1 MDIYDNNSAT
11 TRDAKASQAP
21 PSRIDFDSPSDGQE
35 KERKLK
41 EMDRGYRLL
50 YKQWKQTEP
59 AQIQVV
65 EVEAADAIGAP
76 DYFGYVPAIA
86 RVEPVEG
93 RPAQTVTMQIEGRD
107 LVDEEVYDQLEE
119 NLRLHACTR
128 NMALKIATQAQSC
141 VLEDT
146 GTYHEIDALIE
157 EGIKPGGEQARLAY
171 RVLDVLKDACRR
183 NEAAAKEELRRSLEQ
198 AVCSRMEDL
207 AKHMIQ
213 YSARYKRL
221 RIQATDADRAEG
233 SAFEHEWKR
242 KFLASITP
250 GNDPELRLEVQVIR
264 EMALDP
270 VAGKSVTTMTEEL
283 KRREQMRASL
293 GIVALSK
300 KTESAGAVHT
310 KEQGRRT
317 GSAECWN
324 CGSSEHMSYQCPED
338 KDHDAIREARRKGR
352 GLKAGPKPNKSE
364 GGRSKFN
371 SSHHCDFCDI
381 DGHLEK
387 DCRKKR
393 RAQESESKPPS
404 KSKKPPGDMQATAAA
419 LLPFL
424 LEAMGQGGSSS
435 EEDLGDENLAMAC
448 EIDSDF
454 DSKNWWGSWAHHP
467 STYTSTL
474 EAEEMARCAAKDAGE
489 LLEDDLKAMSDFKG
503 DAPELR
509 LKMVFDIKKDI
520 PKQRRVK
527 AGLILDGSAHPHD
540 LSVARIDVLIDSG
553 AEATLEVQP
562 TCTCCTGHRPGQ
574 TAVAA
579 MLQSRCDE
587 NVATRG
593 KFDVKEAF
601 TTPQQPEDPET
612 RTWLWLDGRTEL
624 HEHVLMLAADDPTV
638 NFVGDRESGA
648 SNATVDSGA
657 SGAFS
662 GFREDFGPR
671 AWVNPN
677 AKPVSLADGRRDHNQ
692 LEESIPTAF
701 LDENDKVLH
710 VEWVKWRFLDLGPR
724 RLLGT
729 NAITESAQGG
739 SVQFG
744 SGGKGHLHIADT
756 KIPIS
761 KIGRLWAARIELRA
775 GSSGSTASAASHQE
789 ELRPVRLPNP
799 VGRKT
804 KVKFTIDEWHSILGH
819 ESNENKLR
827 KTIENSR
834 DGAIKGEEPM
844 NQWCLT
850 CLLNKSRKTAKTH
863 DKVSIMDALCRKADI
878 NPNQVADKAGMFK
891 FVRHQLKRRMRHL
904 KRQHNKCIT
913 SGPEVEEPSAVVDKR
928 NLLEPFELILT
939 DMCGPFGQ
947 EYYNL
952 FIDSRSDYFWI
963 YKLKSKADAA
973 KCVDKMVLHAATG
986 RWQIGTIRHDGSGE
1000 QTSEVWKETLAGH
1013 GIRDQCVMAR
1023 SQWSNGRC
1031 EKGIGQ
1037 STTSARAMLYHNMSP
1052 IQRFRG
1058 PAFAYSATV
1067 HNVMAQE
1074 RLDWKSPH
1082 DVLYGCAPSM
1092 RFLRTFGAECIIV
1105 KPLATN
1111 RAGSKDQPTSLHG
1124 VYIGPAKSG
1133 GLGYECFATNGSTQL
1148 FRTQNIIMCR
1158 SSLPREKPLR
1168 QFVTTGEVPEARP
1181 AHHPDGQLTHLQ
1193 SLGEMPYLPD
1203 MGERDDVD
1211 RGKELPTPTTEG
1223 NNMIRGEKGFEEKVT
1238 AETDP
1243 SEIQDG
1249 LPTDLIKNSNTTDGV
1264 VSDHI
1269 SEWEKEAG
1277 GVQTRLSMGKGLIE
1291 RSGMINV
1298 NQVPPPETHGKPNR
1312 PTAPP
1317 FLRRSSQ
1324 RTRAGVRAPML
1335 GFDDPAASGAHSGES
1350 EPTTTLHVAIVGDW
1364 EAVHDQSFDKA
1375 CEIIEVGDR
1384 GKILSI
1390 VRRHEAGTAPP
1401 TEHCAAAMSYGAAI
1415 SRNQDPIE
1423 RAAFIKARD
1432 EEFFLNLV
1440 NNGVVEYVHLDDV
1453 PEDTIPLG
1461 MMWTFVWKTCP
1472 TTGVRLRAKARCVIR
1487 GDQSIPGV
1495 HHTADD
1501 TYSPTP
1507 AMNTVVAAMVHSVCD
1522 KDVAARGKF
1531 DVKAAFTNA
1540 RPSQTNYLY
1549 TPEGVHKYDD
1559 EGRKYLLKQLMN
1571 LYGTIEAAKRWLDLA
1586 CVVLKMLGLVRSMW
1600 DPCLF
1605 RMVLKE
1611 EELGEYIRRPAPT
1624 KDSEEELEAD
1634 KKSKRTGTSKHR
1646 SFNGSSKAAIAALG
1660 EDVLAALDDSA
1671 QYGMAEL
1678 HHGSD
1683 DIPEVI
1689 SFDMSQVIESYPAN
1703 GTNGYLWLNLVIYI
1717 DDGYVYSN
1725 SEELKEAFQSKFL
1738 QRFPGTHEN
1747 DPNTMLGL
1755 SFIHHEIGFELAQ
1768 PALQEKLMEE
1778 AHMRGTKVCPTPMLT
1793 YVDTTVRPITE
1804 ADYAK
1809 VEAMMPN
1816 YANVNGMLGFLAHTM
1831 PALKFAYGQ
1840 LSRAAYNPHITH
1852 VHQMKRTI
1860 RWVRGNKGKGICFLK
1875 QEQESQLEVYVDTS
1889 FDVNVFTSIMAR
1901 RHGGIV
1907 YARSMRQKTVK
1918 TSTHTAE
1925 LVGLSEGVRVV
1936 VYLRALYRDMG
1947 IVSSE
1952 PTTVWCDN
1960 RSVVQVVNRMDG
1972 QANQVKH
1979 YKLRLA
1985 WVRERINEGDVI
1997 VKHIKTENNI
2007 ADLLTKPLSAQLFR
2021 RLYPQIRGTER
2032 MANDHDPSLA

>member
-1 MDIYDNNSAT
+1 MDIYDDNSAT
-11 TRDAKASQAP
+11 TTDAKASQAP
-21 PSRIDFDSPSDGQE
+21 PRRIDFDSPLHGQE

-59 AQIQVV
+59 AIIQVV
-65 EVEAADAIGAP
+65 EVQAADAVGAQ
-76 DYFGYVPAIA
+76 DYFGYVPAVA
-86 RVEPVEG
+86 RVEPVQG

-107 LVDEEVYDQLEE
+107 LVDATVFEQLEE
-119 NLRLHACTR
+119 NLRLHPCTR

-141 VLEDT
+141 VMEDT

-171 RVLDVLKDACRR
+171 RVMDVLKDACKR
-183 NEAAAKEELRRSLEQ
+183 NEAAAKEELRRSLER
-198 AVCSRMEDL
+198 AVCSSIEGL
-207 AKHMIQ
+207 PKHLIQ
-213 YSARYKRL
+213 YATLYKRL
-221 RIQATDADRAEG
+221 RLQATDADRQEG

-242 KFLASITP
+242 KFLASVTP

-264 EMALDP
+264 EMAMDT
-270 VAGKSVTTMTEEL
+270 VAGKSVTTMTENL

-293 GIVALSK
+293 GIMALPK

-310 KEQGRRT
+310 KEQGRRA
-317 GSAECWN
+317 GSADCWN
-324 CGSSEHMSYQCPED
+324 CGSSEHMSYQCPEE

-352 GLKAGPKPNKSE
+352 GLKAGSKPYKPE

-381 DGHLEK
+381 DGHLDK

-393 RAQESESKPPS
+393 RAQGPESKPPS
-404 KSKKPPGDMQATAAA
+404 KSKKPSGDMQATAAA
-419 LLPFL
+419 LLPYL
-424 LEAMGQGGSSS
+424 MQAMGQGGSSS
-435 EEDLGDENLAMAC
+435 EEDPGDENLDMAC
-448 EIDSDF
+448 EVDSESDGEG
-454 DSKNWWGSWAHHP
+454 WAGSGAHHP
-467 STYTSTL
+467 STSYLPLDFGNVSMQ
-474 EAEEMARCAAKDAGE
+474 EAEEMARYAAMEADD
-489 LLEDDLKAMSDFKG
+489 LLEDDLRVVSDPKG
-503 DAPELR
+503 DTPELR
-509 LKMVFDIKKDI
+509 LKMVFDVKKDV
-520 PKQRRVK
+520 PRQRRVK
-527 AGLILDGSAHPHD
+527 AGVILDGSSNPYES
-540 LSVARIDVLIDSG
+540 SVARIDVLIDSG
-553 AEATLEVQP
+553 AEATLETVP
-562 TCTCCTGHRPGQ
+562 TNTCCPGQ
-574 TAVAA
+574 RLDQTE
-579 MLQSRCDE
+579 LGSD
-587 NVATRG
+587 TS
-593 KFDVKEAF
+593 
-601 TTPQQPEDPET
+601 TIQQRKGPEK
-612 RTWLWLDGRTEL
+612 RTWLWLDGQTEL

-671 AWVNPN
+671 ARINPH

-701 LDENDKVLH
+701 LDENDKILH
-710 VEWVKWRFLDLGPR
+710 IEWVKWRFLDLGPR

-756 KIPIS
+756 KIPIN
-761 KIGRLWAARIELRA
+761 KIGRLWAVRIELRA
-775 GSSGSTASAASHQE
+775 EPSGSAASAASHQE
-789 ELRPVRLPNP
+789 ELRPARLPNP

-804 KVKFTIDEWHSILGH
+804 KVKFTIDEWHNILGH

-844 NQWCLT
+844 SQWCLT

-863 DKVSIMDALCRKADI
+863 DKVTIMDALCRKADI

-904 KRQHNKCIT
+904 KRQHNKRT
-913 SGPEVEEPSAVVDKR
+913 MLGPEVEEPSAVVDKR
-928 NLLEPFELILT
+928 NLLEPFELLFT
-939 DMCGPFGQ
+939 DMCGPFGG

-952 FIDSRSDYFWI
+952 FIDSRSDHFWI
-963 YKLKSKADAA
+963 YKLKNKADAV
-973 KCVDKMVLHAATG
+973 KCVEKMVLHAATG
-986 RWQIGTIRHDGSGE
+986 RYQVGAIRHDGSGE
-1000 QTSEVWKETLAGH
+1000 QTSEVWKGTLARH
-1013 GIRDQCVMAR
+1013 GIRDQCVMPR

-1058 PAFAYSATV
+1058 PAFAHSATV

-1074 RLDWKSPH
+1074 RLGWKSPH
-1082 DVLYGCAPSM
+1082 DILYGCAPSM
-1092 RFLRTFGAECIIV
+1092 RFMRTFGAECIIV
-1105 KPLATN
+1105 KPLAAT
-1111 RAGSKDQPTSLHG
+1111 RSGTKDQPTSVHG

-1133 GLGYECFATNGSTQL
+1133 GQGYECFDTHGSTQL
-1148 FRTQNIIMCR
+1148 YRTQNIIMCR
-1158 SSLPREKPLR
+1158 QSLPREKPLR
-1168 QFVTTGEVPEARP
+1168 QFVTNGEIPEARP
-1181 AHHPDGQLTHLQ
+1181 VHHPDGPLTPLQ
-1193 SLGEMPYLPD
+1193 SLGEMPYLSD
-1203 MGERDDVD
+1203 MGEKDDVD
-1211 RGKELPTPTTEG
+1211 RGKDVPTPTTEG
-1223 NNMIRGEKGFEEKVT
+1223 NNMIRGDNGFEEKVT
-1238 AETDP
+1238 AETDL
-1243 SEIQDG
+1243 SGKIQDG
-1249 LPTDLIKNSNTTDGV
+1249 LSTDPSENSNSTDGA
-1264 VSDHI
+1264 VSDHN
-1269 SEWEKEAG
+1269 SQWEKEEG
-1277 GVQTRLSMGKGLIE
+1277 GVGTRLSMGKGMPE
-1291 RSGMINV
+1291 RSGTVNI
-1298 NQVPPPETHGKPNR
+1298 NQVPPPRMHMKASTIH

-1317 FLRRSSQ
+1317 LPRRSSQ

-1335 GFDDPAASGAHSGES
+1335 GFDDHAACGARSGKSG
-1350 EPTTTLHVAIVGDW
+1350 PITKLHIAIVGDW
-1364 EAVHDQSFDKA
+1364 EEVHDRSFDSA
-1375 CEIIEVGDR
+1375 CEIIEIGDR
-1384 GKILSI
+1384 GKILSV
-1390 VRRHEAGTAPP
+1390 VRRHEAGTPPP
-1401 TEHCAAAMSYGAAI
+1401 TDHCAAAMSYGAAI
-1415 SRNQDPIE
+1415 SRNQDLLE

-1440 NNGVVEYVHLDDV
+1440 QNGVVEYVHPDDV

-1472 TTGVRLRAKARCVIR
+1472 TTGVKLRAKARCVIR
-1487 GDQSIPGV
+1487 GDQSIAGI
-1495 HHTADD
+1495 HHPAGD

-1507 AMNTVVAAMVHSVCD
+1507 AMNTVVAAMVHSKCD
-1522 KDVAARGKF
+1522 KGVAARGKF
-1531 DVKAAFTNA
+1531 DVKAAFTLA

-1549 TPEGVHKYDD
+1549 TTEGVHKYDD
-1559 EGRKYLLKQLMN
+1559 EGRKYLLRQLMN

-1605 RMVLKE
+1605 RIVLKE
-1611 EELGEYIRRPAPT
+1611 EDLDEYVRRPAPT

-1634 KKSKRTGTSKHR
+1634 KKSKRTGTSNHR

-1671 QYGMAEL
+1671 QYGMAEM
-1678 HHGSD
+1678 HHGSAE
-1683 DIPEVI
+1683 IPEVI

-1725 SEELKEAFQSKFL
+1725 SVELKEAFQSKFL

-1747 DPNTMLGL
+1747 DPSTMLGL
-1755 SFIHHEIGFELAQ
+1755 SLIDHDIGFELAQ
-1768 PALQEKLMEE
+1768 PALQGKLMEE
-1778 AHMRGTKVCPTPMLT
+1778 ARMPGTKVCPTPMLT
-1793 YVDTTVRPITE
+1793 YVDTAVRPTTD
-1804 ADYAK
+1804 ADHAK
-1809 VEAMMPN
+1809 VEAAMPN
-1816 YANVNGMLGFLAHTM
+1816 FANVNGMLGFLAHTM

-1840 LSRAAYNPHITH
+1840 LSRAACNPHITH
-1852 VHQMKRTI
+1852 VLQMRRTI
-1860 RWVRGNKGKGICFLK
+1860 RWVRGQKGKGICFLK
-1875 QEQESQLEVYVDTS
+1875 QEQESELEVYVDTS
-1889 FDVNVFTSIMAR
+1889 YDVDVFTSIMAR
-1901 RHGGIV
+1901 RYGGIV

-1936 VYLRALYRDMG
+1936 VYLRALFRDMG
-1947 IVSSE
+1947 IVFSE

-1997 VKHIKTENNI
+1997 VKHVKTENNI

-2032 MANDHDPSLA
+2032 MVNDHDPSLA